1 MFLYIQILA
10 VLPALHP
17 LSYIYSAIPSLL
29 SNEMTLLPHYPMD
42 SLFLNNSFLY
52 FFLPFLPYM
61 PCLCIGSPDHC
72 VLLTVYQSSLYFSL
86 SLLSL
91 LQVPLLICPILLTIL
106 FSLNTVPLC
115 LINIQIL
122 LSSIYMLCP
131 LPISYFFAQV

>member
-10 VLPALHP
+10 VLPALHL
-17 LSYIYSAIPSLL
+17 LSYTCSAILSLL